1 MTSPD
6 GTFAE
11 MLFCDL
17 HTHIL
22 PGVDDGSRSCAQ
34 SVRMLESMAQQGV
47 GFIAATPHY
56 YADVCAPE
64 AFFAAR
70 DAAWA
75 RLKQEPICARFE
87 IRLGAEV
94 QYYEGITR
102 LERPERF
109 CLEGTDLF
117 LLEMPFV
124 PWSERILSNVR
135 ALSEDPSLRV
145 VIAHVERYM
154 PLQSR
159 YAMQTLLDMDVLLQ
173 YNAAFFLPWR
183 TRRRALRMM
192 KRGMVHFIGSDCHN
206 TETRAPDVGRAMA
219 VIEKRAGPSLAQEFL
234 QREKELLRLGSEG

>member
-1 MTSPD
+1 MISSV
-6 GTFAE
+6 GTAAGMPF
-11 MLFCDL
+11 FDL

-22 PGVDDGSRSCAQ
+22 PGVDDGSQSCAQ
-34 SVRMLESMAQQGV
+34 SVQMLESMAQQGV

-75 RLKQEPICARFE
+75 QLKQETICARFD

-94 QYYEGITR
+94 QYYEGMTR

-124 PWSERILSNVR
+124 PWSERILSTVR
-135 ALSEDPSLRV
+135 TLSEDPSLRV

-159 YAMQTLLDMDVLLQ
+159 HAMQTLLDMNVLLQ
-173 YNAAFFLPWR
+173 CNAAFFLPWS
-183 TRRRALRMM
+183 TRGRALRMM
-192 KRGMVHFIGSDCHN
+192 KQGMIHFIGSDCHN
-206 TETRAPDVGRAMA
+206 MGTRAPDVGQAMSL
-219 VIEKRAGPSLAQEFL
+219 IEKNAGPSLVQEFL
-234 QREKELLRLGSEG
+234 QREKELLRVGGDL